1 MQCAPHRGLHHAAG
15 PAERDLKARTV
26 RRIKA
31 GLSTAPRHANRN
43 RITAERNVIVPAYHE
58 QHLQSR
64 SNGNQN
70 RICMPLL
77 HQNLIASPTRSV
89 RGSAGWVWI
98 SLTAAGSVARREV

>member
-1 MQCAPHRGLHHAAG
+1 MLLVRPNARQKQGQC
-15 PAERDLKARTV
+15 
-26 RRIKA
+26 A
-31 GLSTAPRHANRN
+31 GLSTAPRNAN
-43 RITAERNVIVPAYHE
+43 RITAERNVIVPAHHE
-58 QHLQSR
+58 QHLQVR

-77 HQNLIASPTRSV
+77 HQNFIASPTRSV